1 MYRGNRSA
9 SANDDLGALA
19 GTVLIAAPLALIACI
34 GVGLGGIAGLT
45 AGLAFGSAPVIVRAL
60 RTHSAG

>member
-1 MYRGNRSA
+1 VYQKQNKLWVSY
-9 SANDDLGALA
+9 N
-19 GTVLIAAPLALIACI
+19 AAPLALIACI

-45 AGLAFGSAPVIVRAL
+45 AGLAFGSGPVIVRAL